1 MEDLIKLFQMII
13 ALILAVM
20 VGNRFLRHVRRVR
33 DNREPWYKAYMTI
46 PGMII
51 LLALLIPIVLRI
63 AGVI

>member
-1 MEDLIKLFQMII
+1 MESLIKIFIMII
-13 ALILAVM
+13 AVILAIL

-51 LLALLIPIVLRI
+51 ILALLLPVVLSI
-63 AGVI
+63 AGLI